1 LIFHFAYPP
10 KQEYLVGNISQYPPA
25 GHPYSIE
32 VDNKTMYL
40 ANTGNNILIFHWR
53 TPGSTHCRYKWFDL
67 EAAFIDPCSGARFS
81 LDGSFLTGPPH
92 RGLDRY
98 SIRLEGGQ
106 IIVDLSETRVSGNSW
121 GGIDTPIP
129 QRFPESPKRSNAQK
143 TLKGYNSIIIL

>member
-1 LIFHFAYPP
+1 LIFNFAYPP

-53 TPGSTHCRYKWFDL
+53 TPGSAHCRYKWFDL
-67 EAAFIDPCSGARFS
+67 EAAFIDPCTGARFS

-106 IIVDLSETRVSGNSW
+106 IIIDLSET
-121 GGIDTPIP
+121 IEY
-129 QRFPESPKRSNAQK
+129 PENP
-143 TLKGYNSIIIL
+143 